1 MNFPSETPNRLIECH
16 SRFDRE
22 SRNAGSWIPGQAGN
36 DRNAPR
42 FGARSLPSK
51 GARTAKALTAR
62 HMAALGMTA
71 LALNALLLGAPASAA
86 DEKKPA
92 SAAASAAA
100 GSTKPALTVTL
111 VQPQSA
117 TLASNI
123 QANGSIAAWQEAIVG
138 AEAVGLRLAEVRV
151 NVGDFVQRGQ
161 VLAVF
166 AAESVAQDLAQ
177 ARAAL
182 LEAQANLAEASANA
196 QRAREL
202 QGSGALSAQQIGLYL
217 SQESTAK
224 ARVLAQQA
232 GVAAQELRLRQAQL
246 LAPDSGL
253 ISQRSATVGAVPPP
267 GQELFRLIRQGRLEW
282 RAEVAAPEMARLKS
296 GMSVTVTPAGGQE
309 IAGKVRMLAPTVDP
323 ATRNGLVYVDLP
335 KPGTARAG
343 MFARGSFD
351 AGVSQAITLPQSA
364 VLLREGFSVVLRV
377 DPDNKVTQIKV
388 GVGRRVG
395 GMVEI
400 TSGLDASTRVVA
412 SGGGF
417 LTDGD
422 TVRVVAAP
430 PAK

>member
-1 MNFPSETPNRLIECH
+1 MNVPIHCPPRH
-16 SRFDRE
+16 STRV
-22 SRNAGSWIPGQAGN
+22 G
-36 DRNAPR
+36 
-42 FGARSLPSK
+42 L
-51 GARTAKALTAR
+51 ALL
-62 HMAALGMTA
+62 AALV
-71 LALNALLLGAPASAA
+71 LAMICGAPQAA
-86 DEKKPA
+86 AQEKKPA
-92 SAAASAAA
+92 GAVA
-100 GSTKPALTVTL
+100 GSAKAALTVTL

-117 TLASNI
+117 TLASKI
-123 QANGSIAAWQEAIVG
+123 QANGNIAAWQEASIG

-182 LEAQANLAEASANA
+182 TEAQANLAEAGANA

-202 QGSGALSAQQIGLYL
+202 QGSGALSAQQIGQYL
-217 SQESTAK
+217 SQENTAK
-224 ARVLAQQA
+224 ARVQ
-232 GVAAQELRLRQAQL
+232 AQEASVASQTLRLRQAQV

-253 ISQRSATVGAVPPP
+253 ISQRSATVGAVLAP

-282 RAEVAAPEMARLKS
+282 RAEVAAPDLAGVKS
-296 GMSVTVTPAGGQE
+296 GMNVTVTPVGGPE
-309 IAGKVRMLAPTVDP
+309 IAGRVRMLAPTVDP
-323 ATRNGLVYVDLP
+323 ATRNALVYVDLP

-351 AGVSQAITLPQSA
+351 AGASQAMTLPQSA
-364 VLLREGFSVVLRV
+364 VLLREGFNLVLRV
-377 DPDNKVTQIKV
+377 GPDNRVTQIKV

-395 GMVEI
+395 GLVEI
-400 TSGLDASTRVVA
+400 TSGLDAAARVVA

-422 TVRVVAAP
+422 LVRVVAAP
-430 PAK
+430 